1 MSCDNVLLTTKSA
14 WRARK
19 KEVVRGE
26 NWINETLVI
35 SHSNC
40 WPGKCDSKEGQLVA
54 ALRPSLFFCE
64 LLQIWLCDP
73 DHHSVYNLTNALVLS
88 FSQLY
93 CTACWSRSLRAVY
106 SLSPH
111 NNQWSNSDRKM
122 LHRSPPCVSKES
134 AEGGRKKYMRVI

>member
-1 MSCDNVLLTTKSA
+1 M
-14 WRARK
+14 
-19 KEVVRGE
+19 RGE

-88 FSQLY
+88 FSLLVDLDLSELCIHSLPTTTSEAIQ
-93 CTACWSRSLRAVY
+93 TAKCFI
-106 SLSPH
+106 
-111 NNQWSNSDRKM
+111 DR
-122 LHRSPPCVSKES
+122 R
-134 AEGGRKKYMRVI
+134 RV